1 MHHMVAPAANRLAR
15 DTAAAAKLS
24 ATETS
29 SDVAVGTASTLV
41 N

>member
-1 MHHMVAPAANRLAR
+1 MVAPAANRLAR